1 MASDNRGV
9 VFLLSK
15 DGSTTLILDATVN
28 MTYNRSASLAKN
40 TLQTGVKVADHY
52 HPDMPRVTFSGV
64 ITDSKIREN
73 SSPSVVDYVSLIED
87 IINTATVFTLF
98 GTGDGSIPSLDNC
111 VIMSFDITKGTSN
124 LNSLEVVITVEQINF
139 GMRATLDS
147 LTATKVPAKTTE
159 GQLAP
164 NSETKTGTGT
174 IFQPT
179 QAGERK
185 GIVPSPRINTGT

>member
-1 MASDNRGV
+1 MASDKRGV

-73 SSPSVVDYVSLIED
+73 SSPSVADYVRSIEE
-87 IINTATVFTLF
+87 IIDTATVFTLF
-98 GTGDGSIPSLDNC
+98 GTWDGSIPSLDNC
-111 VIMSFDITKGTSN
+111 VIMSFDITKGASN
-124 LNSLEVVITVEQINF
+124 LNSLEVVLTVEQINF

-147 LTATKVPAKTTE
+147 LTAVKVPAKVTE
-159 GQLAP
+159 GQLVP

-174 IFQPT
+174 LSNYT
-179 QAGERK
+179 QA
-185 GIVPSPRINTGT
+185 RIAAEGLDKKTGGG